1 MRNLFKVMAREA
13 IATLTVEDLTE
24 IMDNTVA
31 TLLERMDGEERM
43 AFSLDIVSR
52 SFRQMVEG
60 LNAEE
65 RRELLLK
72 LLPNILAELPADQV
86 DLQAL
91 LEAISKTRD
100 E

>member
-31 TLLERMDGEERM
+31 TLLDRMDGEERV

-60 LNAEE
+60 LDSEE
-65 RRELLLK
+65 RKDLLLK
-72 LLPNILAELPADQV
+72 LLPSILAELPMDKIEFQT
-86 DLQAL
+86 L
-91 LEAISKTRD
+91 LETAGKG
-100 E
+100 

>member
-13 IATLTVEDLTE
+13 ISTLTVEDLTE

-31 TLLERMDGEERM
+31 TLLDRMDGEERV

-60 LNAEE
+60 LDAEE
-65 RRELLLK
+65 RKDLLLK
-72 LLPNILAELPADQV
+72 LLPSILAELPMNKI
-86 DLQAL
+86 DLQTL
-91 LEAISKTRD
+91 LEAAG
-100 E
+100 EE